1 MLLSSIHFKIPLSIP
16 CFTWIPEKEV
26 SKLASVNDNAPLYL
40 VGINPSYDI
49 KSSNKKWD
57 QVDKLQLEFAKFYK
71 ETFVEKHDYKKIKND
86 LKTFQT
92 LACIKQ
98 QRSNG
103 AITTLSAVTY
113 QMGNDKEAFIYWIAV
128 SNKNYN
134 GNIRSCR
141 RLGFGELMLTTLL
154 KACSINEM
162 KKDSTLYLQLD
173 ESNKTAFNF
182 YTKLGFV
189 HAIDSNDMQNQI
201 KYIEENLTF
210 DFNEGYYVYPLD
222 NNNNVTHKLYLCTSA
237 RFGPNKTKEIFNE
250 PKTIDKQEE
259 IKQEETKQKLVEIDS
274 DKMQEE
280 NKQILVKNNSE

>member
-1 MLLSSIHFKIPLSIP
+1 MNNNIKSAPDNATVEVNSIPLSDEKAKNEKKQSILNTYKFSIPPNLYHQNSSNFSNFNKDGEFKSNESKWNEKSNKKWTNEFQSFVLLSSIHFKIPLSIP

-103 AITTLSAVTY
+103 AITLLSAVTY
-113 QMGNDKEAFIYWIAV
+113 QMGPN
-128 SNKNYN
+128 N
-134 GNIRSCR
+134 
-141 RLGFGELMLTTLL
+141 RLL
-154 KACSINEM
+154 C
-162 KKDSTLYLQLD
+162 
-173 ESNKTAFNF
+173 
-182 YTKLGFV
+182 
-189 HAIDSNDMQNQI
+189 QI
-201 KYIEENLTF
+201 KIIMAT
-210 DFNEGYYVYPLD
+210 LD
-222 NNNNVTHKLYLCTSA
+222 LAEDL
-237 RFGPNKTKEIFNE
+237 GLEI
-250 PKTIDKQEE
+250 
-259 IKQEETKQKLVEIDS
+259 
-274 DKMQEE
+274 
-280 NKQILVKNNSE
+280 